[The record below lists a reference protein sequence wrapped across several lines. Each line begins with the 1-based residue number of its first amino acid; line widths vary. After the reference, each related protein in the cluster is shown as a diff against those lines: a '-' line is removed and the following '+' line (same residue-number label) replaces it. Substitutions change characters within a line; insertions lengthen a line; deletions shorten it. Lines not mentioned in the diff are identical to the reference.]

1 MAVYLDSIRVA
12 PRRDF
17 LKFIDEYSLS
27 SVSVDLTD
35 AIRFKL
41 VELLPLRSA
50 SDAAEIDT
58 KDVSLVVRVPY
69 HRRGTLFFGLGFLF
83 GWRPLVTIE
92 FDIIS
97 LSQEKQLE
105 TLRSTERLSW
115 GNYIKG
121 LLRFNSIFHL
131 KPEFGFLDLKPLI
144 EKSVLNLLVDIRAK
158 YS

>member
-1 MAVYLDSIRVA
+1 M
-12 PRRDF
+12 
-17 LKFIDEYSLS
+17 
-27 SVSVDLTD
+27 
-35 AIRFKL
+35 
-41 VELLPLRSA
+41 
-50 SDAAEIDT
+50 
-58 KDVSLVVRVPY
+58 
-69 HRRGTLFFGLGFLF
+69 FFGLGFLF

-121 LLRFNSIFHL
+121 LLRFNSVFHL
-131 KPEFGFLDLKPLI
+131 KPEFGFLDLEPLI
-144 EKSVLNLLVDIRAK
+144 EKSVLNLLIDIRAK